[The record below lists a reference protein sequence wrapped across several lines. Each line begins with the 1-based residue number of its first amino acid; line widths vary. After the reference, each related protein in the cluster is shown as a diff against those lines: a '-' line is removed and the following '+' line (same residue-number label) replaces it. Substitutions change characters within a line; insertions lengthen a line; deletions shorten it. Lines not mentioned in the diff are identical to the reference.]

1 MHDLSS
7 VTRENVFQKI
17 AGRESRYYK
26 HSGIWWNE
34 IGVKFQKELKVVS
47 LKERFYRKQI
57 LIYLGKY
64 IVYVMYIQY

>member
-1 MHDLSS
+1 MYSRKLLVEKVVIIS
-7 VTRENVFQKI
+7 I
-17 AGRESRYYK
+17 AVYGGMK
-26 HSGIWWNE
+26 